1 MHRVSAHCK
10 RSARGGEGGGIT
22 MATTTAKPELLV
34 GKRLR
39 RREDPRLITGT
50 ATYVDD
56 MKMPGM
62 LYATIVRSPHA
73 AAKIRSMDISKAA
86 AHPGVAAV
94 FTGKDTEKVGP
105 VPCGASL
112 PGLRVPHHYILAPER
127 VYFVGHPVAVVVAT
141 DRYVA
146 KDAADL
152 IEIDWDV
159 THAVADPEKAIA
171 AGAPAVHPE
180 WPDNK
185 AFDYHQ
191 EGGDVDKAFAEAD
204 VIVKQRITSQR
215 LIPTAMETRGVV
227 AEWRAADRQLNLY
240 SSTQIPHLMRTLV
253 AQMLGL
259 EENRLRVVTP
269 EVGGGFGCKLN
280 VYAEEALMGFVA
292 MKLNKPIKWIES
304 RRENFLC
311 TIHGRGHVDY
321 YELAAK
327 KDGTITG
334 IKLLIIQDLG
344 AYHQL
349 LTPAI
354 PTLSV
359 LMMPGLYKTANVRA
373 DIIGAFTNCVPTDAY
388 RGAGRPEATHG
399 IERMVDILAAE
410 LKMDPAEIRL
420 KNFIQ
425 KEDFPFP
432 TATGLIY
439 DTGDYTLPLK
449 KALGMAGYEELRA
462 EQAEKRKR
470 GELMGIGISTY
481 GEICAF
487 GPSPATPAG
496 GWESAT
502 VKIDPSGKVTVMTGA
517 SPHGQGEETTFAQ
530 IAADEL
536 GVDIDDILVL
546 HGDTAIVQYGIGTFG
561 SRGTAVGGTAVY
573 FALQDLKA
581 KIKKFGAMLLGS
593 DDVTLSGGVVTC
605 NKTGATKTLPE
616 IAGASYRAMTLPAN
630 TEPGLFATHF
640 WEPPNFTFPFG
651 AHIVITDIDRETGE
665 ITIRRYIAV
674 DDCGNILNPLIVDGQ
689 VHGGVAQGLGQALW
703 EQAVYDDSGQ
713 LVTGELTDY
722 ALPRAHMMPWIE
734 SDHTTTPT
742 PVNPLGVKG
751 VGEAGTIGC
760 SPAMVNSVVDALS
773 PLGVRHIDMPMTAEK
788 IWRLIE
794 GAMSQQPVARMGET
808 I

>member
-1 MHRVSAHCK
+1 
-10 RSARGGEGGGIT
+10 
-22 MATTTAKPELLV
+22 MATTITKTETLV
-34 GKRLR
+34 GKRIR

-56 MKMPGM
+56 IKMPGM
-62 LYATIVRSPHA
+62 HYAVVVRSPHA
-73 AAKIRSMDISKAA
+73 AAKIRSIDTSKAA
-86 AHPGVAAV
+86 AHKGVAAI
-94 FTGKDTEKVGP
+94 FTGKDVAAVGP

-112 PGLRVPHHYILAPER
+112 PGLRVPHHSILATDR

-141 DRYVA
+141 DRYIA
-146 KDAADL
+146 ADAADL
-152 IEIDWDV
+152 VEIDWDV
-159 THAVADPEKAIA
+159 TQAVADPEKAL
-171 AGAPAVHPE
+171 AGGVAVHPQ

-185 AFDYHQ
+185 AFDFHQ
-191 EGGDVDKAFAEAD
+191 EHGEIDKAFAEAD
-204 VIVKQRITSQR
+204 VVVKQRITSQR

-240 SSTQIPHLMRTLV
+240 SSTQIPHLLRTLV
-253 AQMLGL
+253 AMMLGL

-269 EVGGGFGCKLN
+269 EVGGGFGSKLN

-292 MKLNKPIKWIES
+292 MKINKPVKWIES

-321 YELAAK
+321 YEIAAK

-334 IKLLIIQDLG
+334 IKLKIIQDLG

-359 LMMPGLYKTANVRA
+359 LMMPGLYRTQNIRA
-373 DIIGAFTNCVPTDAY
+373 DIVGVFTNCVPTDAY

-399 IERMVDILAAE
+399 IERMVDMLAVE

-420 KNFIQ
+420 KNFVHNN
-425 KEDFPFP
+425 EFPFP
-432 TATGLIY
+432 TATGLTY
-439 DTGDYTLPLK
+439 DSGDYAAPLR
-449 KALGMAGYEELRA
+449 KALGIAGYENLRA
-462 EQAEKRKR
+462 EQADLRKK
-470 GELMGIGISTY
+470 GHLMGIGISTY
-481 GEICAF
+481 GEICAL

-502 VKIDPSGKVTVMTGA
+502 VKIEPSGKVTVMTGA

-530 IAADEL
+530 VAADEL
-536 GVDIDDILVL
+536 GVDIDDILVV
-546 HGDTAIVQYGIGTFG
+546 HGDTAVVQYGIGTFG
-561 SRGTAVGGTAVY
+561 SRGTAVGGTAMY

-581 KIKKFGAMLLGS
+581 KVKKFGMMLLNS
-593 DDVTLSGGVVTC
+593 DDVMLSGGQC
-605 NKTGATKTLPE
+605 IDNKTGNSKSLKE
-616 IAGASYRAMTLPAN
+616 IAAASYRAMQLPPN
-630 TEPGLFATHF
+630 TEPGLVSTHF

-651 AHIVITDIDRETGE
+651 AHIVVTDIDRDTGA
-665 ITIRRYIAV
+665 IKIRRYVAV
-674 DDCGNILNPLIVDGQ
+674 DDCGNMLNPLIVDGQ

-703 EQAVYDDSGQ
+703 EQAVYDDNGQ
-713 LVTGELTDY
+713 LITGELMDY
-722 ALPRAHMMPWIE
+722 AVPKAHMMPWIE
-734 SDHTTTPT
+734 SSHTITPT

-760 SPAMVNSVVDALS
+760 SPAVVNSVVDALS
-773 PLGVRHIDMPMTAEK
+773 PLGVKHIDMPLTPEK
-788 IWRLIE
+788 IWNLVK
-794 GAMSQQPVARMGET
+794 GARS
-808 I
+808 